1 MKFIFLII
9 VMLTQFALQ
18 LGNVWSVSPSYSQEE
33 TSKGITTEK
42 EEVLSSEKRIK
53 TDTKQH
59 EK

>member
-18 LGNVWSVSPSYSQEE
+18 LGNIWSVSPSYNKEE
-33 TSKGITTEK
+33 MSKGITAEK
-42 EEVLSSEKRIK
+42 EEVTTSVRK
-53 TDTKQH
+53 TKSDTNQH

>member
-18 LGNVWSVSPSYSQEE
+18 MGTSWSVGSSYNQEE
-33 TSKGITTEK
+33 SSKGIVTTK
-42 EEVLSSEKRIK
+42 EEQEAPNKKVK
-53 TDTKQH
+53 TDSKKN

>member
-18 LGNVWSVSPSYSQEE
+18 MGTSWSVGSSYNQEE
-33 TSKGITTEK
+33 SSKGIVTTK
-42 EEVLSSEKRIK
+42 EEQEAPKKKVK
-53 TDTKQH
+53 TDSKKN

>member
-18 LGNVWSVSPSYSQEE
+18 MGTIWSVSPSYSQDE
-33 TSKGITTEK
+33 TSKVRSTEK
-42 EEVLSSEKRIK
+42 EEVEIPSKKNKADR
-53 TDTKQH
+53 KQH